1 MVMAFSGWND
11 AGEAATG
18 AVEHLLSAWQNEP
31 NDVVPEL
38 IADIESEEFYDFQVN
53 RPQIYVDE
61 SQIRNITWPTT
72 EIFGVVLPN
81 FDRDLVIVK
90 GTEPSMRWKSFT
102 RELLDL
108 ADDLEVS
115 LIITLGSMLADVPHS
130 RPIAVSGTSA
140 HPDLA
145 VRLGVEVSRYEGP
158 TGILGIIADGC
169 IRRGIDAVSLWAAIP
184 HYASSSPSPKATL
197 SLVNSL
203 EDFLEITIPPADLS
217 EAADEWEKDVTEMAK
232 EDTDVA
238 EYVKAL
244 EDSKDAAELPDVSGD
259 SIAKE
264 FERYLRRRTK
274 D

>member
-1 MVMAFSGWND
+1 
-11 AGEAATG
+11 
-18 AVEHLLSAWQNEP
+18 
-31 NDVVPEL
+31 
-38 IADIESEEFYDFQVN
+38 
-53 RPQIYVDE
+53 
-61 SQIRNITWPTT
+61 
-72 EIFGVVLPN
+72 
-81 FDRDLVIVK
+81 
-90 GTEPSMRWKSFT
+90 
-102 RELLDL
+102 
-108 ADDLEVS
+108 
-115 LIITLGSMLADVPHS
+115 MLADVPHS

>member
-1 MVMAFSGWND
+1 MAFSGWND
-11 AGEAATG
+11 AGEAATD

-53 RPQIYVDE
+53 RPHIFVDD

-72 EIFGVVLPN
+72 EIFGVVLPH

-115 LIITLGSMLADVPHS
+115 LIITMGSMLADVPHS
-130 RPIAVSGTSA
+130 RPIAVSGSSA
-140 HPDLA
+140 HPELA
-145 VRLGVEVSRYEGP
+145 TRLGVEVSSYEGP
-158 TGILGIIADGC
+158 TGILGIISDGC
-169 IRRGIDAVSLWAAIP
+169 MRRGIDAVSLWAAIP

-203 EDFLEITIPPADLS
+203 EDFLEITIPPADLA
-217 EAADEWEKDVTEMAK
+217 EAADEWEKDVSEMAK
-232 EDTDVA
+232 EDSDVA